1 MMTLKEYIHH
11 AWAGETL
18 DAMKAFIRIPS
29 KSSAFD
35 AEWEKHGFLLEAVKD
50 AAQWGKKR
58 FPTGTF
64 EILSKPGVTPALFID
79 LPATNGHAGRPVFFY
94 GHFDKQPETIGWSE
108 GLGPWLPV
116 VKNDRLYGRGSA
128 DDGYSFYTAL
138 TAIQALEA
146 AGTAHPRIV
155 GFFETDEESGSKD
168 LGAYLHEIAP
178 RCGNPCVLAILDLG
192 ICDHHRLWLTSSLR
206 GVVGFKLKVEV
217 LTHPVH
223 SGIASGIVPSSF
235 AVMREL
241 LDRLEDPRTG
251 RVLLPEFQVSLPE
264 EHKKAIERC
273 AAILGKDVIKF
284 PFAGNTEPRSSD
296 PVQAILRNTW
306 EPTLSILGADGLPST
321 SEASALLRASTSLA
335 LSFRI
340 PPRVDPQAA
349 LKAAVAA
356 VTENVPSHAR
366 VTIRDCRAEGGFEA
380 PALAPWLEE
389 ATHAA
394 SKALW
399 GNDFEYCFEG
409 ATIGTMKD
417 FSSAF
422 PNASFLN
429 LGVLGAEENA
439 HAPNESLPL
448 DYVRK
453 LTEALA
459 DIVAAVPQKD

>member
-1 MMTLKEYIHH
+1 MTTTKEYIQR
-11 AWAGETL
+11 AWSGETL

-35 AEWEKHGFLLEAVKD
+35 KEWEKHGYLLKAIED
-50 AAQWGKKR
+50 AAQWGKAR
-58 FPTGTF
+58 FPDGTF
-64 EILSKPGVTPALFID
+64 DILSKPGVTPALFID
-79 LPATNGHAGRPVFFY
+79 IPAFKGHNGRPVFFY

-108 GLGPWLPV
+108 GLGPWTPV
-116 VKNDRLYGRGSA
+116 VKNGRLYGRGSS

-178 RCGNPCVLAILDLG
+178 RCGNPCVLVILDLG
-192 ICDHHRLWLTSSLR
+192 ICDYDRLWLTSSLR
-206 GVVGFKLKVEV
+206 GSIGFKLKVEV

-241 LDRLEDPRTG
+241 LDRLEDPKTG
-251 RVLLPEFQVSLPE
+251 RVLLPEFHVSLPE
-264 EHKKAIERC
+264 EHRKAINRC
-273 AAILGKDVIKF
+273 AAILGRKVLSF
-284 PFAGNTEPRSSD
+284 PFAGKTEPRSSD
-296 PVQAILRNTW
+296 PADAIIKNTW

-321 SEASALLRASTSLA
+321 SEASALLRASTTLS

-340 PPRVDPQAA
+340 PPRVDPKAA
-349 LKAAVAA
+349 LEAAVRA

-366 VTIRDCRAEGGFEA
+366 VTVWDCRAEGGFEA
-380 PALAPWLEE
+380 PMLAAWLEE
-389 ATHAA
+389 ATHSA

-429 LGVLGAEENA
+429 MGVLGAEENA

-448 DYVRK
+448 DYVEK
-453 LTEALA
+453 LTEAIA
-459 DIVAAVPQKD
+459 SIVAAVPKEH